1 MRIVKL
7 TALSIQTWCAKRYV
21 MQDTR
26 LSRSRLVETRKV
38 SNLVFYVLTS
48 IIGFIHRYALSL
60 APKHHFQ
67 NSYIAKPFGISL
79 QSGSCANI
87 NNALPYVLGIIF
99 QYQVECSLLRELN
112 IFQGFYWLM
121 VLIHLHTFD
130 FIRRQILTGLCV
142 FSAKQIH
149 TLDIELI
156 DGLTL
161 ILYCSVRLY
170 LKSRHLGYHIG
181 YRAVL
186 PLAEG

>member
-1 MRIVKL
+1 MCVVKL
-7 TALSIQTWCAKRYV
+7 TALGIQTGSAKRYV

-26 LSRSRLVETRKV
+26 LSRSRLIETRKV
-38 SNLVFYVLTS
+38 CNLVFYILTS
-48 IIGFIHRYALSL
+48 IIGFIHRYALPL
-60 APKHHFQ
+60 APKYHFQ
-67 NSYIAKPFGISL
+67 YSYIAQPFGISL
-79 QSGSCANI
+79 QSGSCSYI
-87 NNALPYVLGIIF
+87 NNALPNVLGIIF
-99 QYQVECSLLRELN
+99 QHKVECRLLGELN
-112 IFQGFYWLM
+112 IFQGFYWLV

-161 ILYCSVRLY
+161 ILYCAVRLY